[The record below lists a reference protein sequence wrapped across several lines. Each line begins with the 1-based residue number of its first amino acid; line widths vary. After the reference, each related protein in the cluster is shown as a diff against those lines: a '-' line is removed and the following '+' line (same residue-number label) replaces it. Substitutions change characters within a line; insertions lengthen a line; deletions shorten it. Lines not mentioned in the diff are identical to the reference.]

1 MALLEVKDLEVTFYQ
16 KHTSKQVVKDLS
28 FFIEQGEIVG
38 IVGESGSGKTQ
49 TSLSILKL
57 LKENATITKGSI
69 LLQGEEISSYSEKE
83 MSKIRGKEISMIFQ
97 EPMTA
102 LNPVK
107 RIGKQIEESMKLH
120 LSLSKDER
128 KKRVLEAMKMVE
140 LPDVEQLYRKYPHEL
155 SGGMRQRVMIASALC
170 MNPKLLIADEP
181 TTALDVTVQAQ
192 IIRLLKKLNE
202 ENKISI
208 LFISHDLGVI
218 HQLCH
223 RVLVMKDGRKV
234 EEGSIE
240 QIFQQPKEAYTKE
253 LLASIPN
260 RKVSLRR
267 ERRERRL

>member
-1 MALLEVKDLEVTFYQ
+1 MNRLLEVKDLEVTFYQ

-107 RIGKQIEESMKLH
+107 RIGKQIEESKTGTDNRTC
-120 LSLSKDER
+120 KDIGW
-128 KKRVLEAMKMVE
+128 K
-140 LPDVEQLYRKYPHEL
+140 
-155 SGGMRQRVMIASALC
+155 
-170 MNPKLLIADEP
+170 
-181 TTALDVTVQAQ
+181 
-192 IIRLLKKLNE
+192 
-202 ENKISI
+202 
-208 LFISHDLGVI
+208 
-218 HQLCH
+218 
-223 RVLVMKDGRKV
+223 
-234 EEGSIE
+234 
-240 QIFQQPKEAYTKE
+240 
-253 LLASIPN
+253 
-260 RKVSLRR
+260 
-267 ERRERRL
+267 